1 MHLALIV
8 IARKMKLTEQRPN
21 FIFSPL
27 MGAVHIKELKQLIE
41 LNLSRLRSVHGNK
54 DIFCIRDELMV
65 SQ

>member
-1 MHLALIV
+1 V
-8 IARKMKLTEQRPN
+8 KLTEQRPN

-54 DIFCIRDELMV
+54 NVFCIRDELMV